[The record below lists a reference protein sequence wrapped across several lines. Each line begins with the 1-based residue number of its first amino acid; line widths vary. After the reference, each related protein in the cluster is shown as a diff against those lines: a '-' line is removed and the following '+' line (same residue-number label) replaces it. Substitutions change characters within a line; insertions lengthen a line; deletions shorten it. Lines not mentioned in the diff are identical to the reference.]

1 MLVLSLFIDLYIWT
15 LHHFYI

>member
-1 MLVLSLFIDLYIWT
+1 MLVLSLFIDLYIRT